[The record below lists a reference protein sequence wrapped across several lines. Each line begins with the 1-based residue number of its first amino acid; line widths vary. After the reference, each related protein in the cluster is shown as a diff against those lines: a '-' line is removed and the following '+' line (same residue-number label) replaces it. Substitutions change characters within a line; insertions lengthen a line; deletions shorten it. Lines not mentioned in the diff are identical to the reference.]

1 MFLEN
6 KDWTGGLFDQDWA
19 GICLHNIVQV
29 AIVLN
34 GRLAYV
40 HPLTRWSSSD
50 KPPDNTLCLLF
61 VHLQETEEEM
71 EGSCKTCALLSLSE
85 ASPEPEQTSKVQ
97 ENTISGQDKKSC
109 GILQRTMK
117 QAEESN

>member
-1 MFLEN
+1 MFLGNE
-6 KDWTGGLFDQDWA
+6 DWTGGLFVHRA
-19 GICLHNIVQV
+19 GTCLHNIVQV

-50 KPPDNTLCLLF
+50 KPQDNTLSLF
-61 VHLQETEEEM
+61 LVHLQETEEETD
-71 EGSCKTCALLSLSE
+71 GSCKTCALLSLFE
-85 ASPEPEQTSKVQ
+85 ASPEPEQSSKVQ
-97 ENTISGQDKKSC
+97 QKTISGQYKKSC